1 MIQLGRSPIR
11 TPQSCPRRVPHSASL
26 LPHSLAVC
34 PIPPHSLLALARHA
48 SYTRR
53 SLPRR
58 RSPLLV
64 LVVPSRASGRPRP
77 SQGHPRARPV
87 LVVLVRRRLPPAPT
101 LTAGIDRPQPSLSYV
116 VNVVS
121 SVFRCFGGMLQVFN
135 MDVAKVDRDV
145 AYVASVFRGM
155 LQAFV
160 QNVSSVSNVCCKHF
174 DLDVAYVSHIYC
186 IRVCSKCLSC
196 FSLILH

>member
-1 MIQLGRSPIR
+1 
-11 TPQSCPRRVPHSASL
+11 
-26 LPHSLAVC
+26 
-34 PIPPHSLLALARHA
+34 
-48 SYTRR
+48 
-53 SLPRR
+53 
-58 RSPLLV
+58 
-64 LVVPSRASGRPRP
+64 
-77 SQGHPRARPV
+77 
-87 LVVLVRRRLPPAPT
+87 
-101 LTAGIDRPQPSLSYV
+101 
-116 VNVVS
+116 
-121 SVFRCFGGMLQVFN
+121 VFN